1 MSVINSKAFDQMLL
15 GTGYVL
21 KVDMVSETMFK
32 TIQEHR
38 SILSIPLE
46 LDRVKDFSSKL
57 TCKQLYLT
65 TDMPG
70 LYLFDEK
77 TLKMHAIYLD
87 LFTSVDETA
96 WINYITNEKNS
107 IEYMVER
114 EGDMNKLAHYL
125 VNSVI
130 IPAEKSQRIVLF
142 EILLDRVSGLIND
155 VKFQELKQMLIILTR
170 KELDVFF
177 EEFDRKFT
185 SKLGYRYSNDETI
198 TIYRGENSRSQ
209 SYKETY
215 SWTTSKEVAIW
226 FATRFNDSRL
236 LSSTVSKNKLLHI
249 YEDDPE
255 SEVLVKATDLNNV
268 TTICVG
274 NNNRVTE

>member
-1 MSVINSKAFDQMLL
+1 MTNSKEFDQKLQK
-15 GTGYVL
+15 TGSVF
-21 KVDMVSETMFK
+21 KVDMVNDSMFK
-32 TIQEHR
+32 VIQEHR

-57 TCKQLYLT
+57 ACKQLYLT

-87 LFTSVDETA
+87 LFTSVDEAA
-96 WINYITNEKNS
+96 WIDYITNEKNS

-114 EGDMNKLAHYL
+114 EGDMNKLAHDL

-155 VKFQELKQMLIILTR
+155 TKFQELKQMLIILTR

-177 EEFDRKFT
+177 EEFDGKFT
-185 SKLGYRYSNDETI
+185 SQLSYRYNNTEKI

-209 SYKETY
+209 SYEKTF

-226 FATRFNDSRL
+226 FATRFNDSKL
-236 LSSTVSKNKLLHI
+236 LSSTVAKNNLLYI

-255 SEVLVKATDLNNV
+255 SEVLVRAADLNNV
-268 TTICVG
+268 TAICVG
-274 NNNRVTE
+274 NSNRVTE

>member
-1 MSVINSKAFDQMLL
+1 MTNSKEFDQMLL
-15 GTGYVL
+15 GTGYIF

-32 TIQEHR
+32 TIQDHR
-38 SILSIPLE
+38 SILSIPLD
-46 LDRVKDFSSKL
+46 LNRVKDFSSKL

-70 LYLFDEK
+70 VYLFDEK

-87 LFTSVDETA
+87 LFNSIDEIA
-96 WINYITNEKNS
+96 WIEHITNEKNS

-114 EGDMNKLAHYL
+114 EDDMNKLAHDL

-130 IPAEKSQRIVLF
+130 IPVEKSQRIVLF
-142 EILLDRVSGLIND
+142 EILLDRVAALIND
-155 VKFQELKQMLIILTR
+155 TKFQELKQLLIILTR

-185 SKLGYRYSNDETI
+185 SQLGYRYSDDEQI

-209 SYKETY
+209 SYRNTY
-215 SWTTSKEVAIW
+215 SWTTNKQIALS
-226 FATRFNDSRL
+226 FAKMFDEGKILET
-236 LSSTVSKNKLLHI
+236 TVSKNKLLYI

-255 SEVLVKATDLNNV
+255 SEVLVRAVNLNNV
-268 TTICVG
+268 TTDLELQNKNVSKL
-274 NNNRVTE
+274 

>member
-1 MSVINSKAFDQMLL
+1 MTNSKEFDQMLL
-15 GTGYVL
+15 GTGYVFKL
-21 KVDMVSETMFK
+21 DMVSETMFK

-87 LFTSVDETA
+87 LFTSVDEAA

-114 EGDMNKLAHYL
+114 EDDMNKLAHDL

-130 IPAEKSQRIVLF
+130 IPAEKPQRIVLF

-155 VKFQELKQMLIILTR
+155 AKFQELNQMLIILTR

-177 EEFDRKFT
+177 KEFDMKFT
-185 SKLGYRYSNDETI
+185 SQLGYRYSNDEPI

-209 SYKETY
+209 SFKNTY
-215 SWTTSKEVAIW
+215 SWTTNKEVALS
-226 FATRFNDSRL
+226 FAKMFDKGKILET
-236 LSSTVSKNKLLHI
+236 TVSKNKLLYI

-255 SEVLVKATDLNNV
+255 SEVLIRAVDLNNV
-268 TTICVG
+268 TNVEVIYKGV
-274 NNNRVTE
+274 

>member
-1 MSVINSKAFDQMLL
+1 MTNSKEFDQMLL
-15 GTGYVL
+15 RTGYVF

-96 WINYITNEKNS
+96 WIDYITNEKNS

-114 EGDMNKLAHYL
+114 EVDMNKLAHNL

-177 EEFDRKFT
+177 KEFDRKFT
-185 SKLGYRYSNDETI
+185 SQLGYRYSNDEPI
-198 TIYRGENSRSQ
+198 TIYRGENIRSQ
-209 SYKETY
+209 NYKDTF
-215 SWTTSKEVAIW
+215 SWTTSKEVATW
-226 FATRFNDSRL
+226 FATRFNDSKL
-236 LSSTVSKNKLLHI
+236 LSSTVPKNKILYI

-255 SEVLVKATDLNNV
+255 SEVLVKAADLNNV
-268 TTICVG
+268 TAVCVG
-274 NNNRVTE
+274 NSNRVTE

>member
-1 MSVINSKAFDQMLL
+1 MANSKEFDQMLL
-15 GTGYVL
+15 GTGCVF
-21 KVDMVSETMFK
+21 KVDMVSESMFK
-32 TIQEHR
+32 IIQEHR
-38 SILSIPLE
+38 SILSIPLD
-46 LDRVKDFSSKL
+46 LDRVREFSSKL

-65 TDMPG
+65 TDMQG

-77 TLKMHAIYLD
+77 TLKIHAVYLD
-87 LFTSVDETA
+87 LLNSFDEA
-96 WINYITNEKNS
+96 VWIEYITDEKNS

-114 EGDMNKLAHYL
+114 ESNINKLAHDL

-142 EILLDRVSGLIND
+142 EILLDRLSALIND
-155 VKFQELKQMLIILTR
+155 TKFQELQQLLIILTR

-185 SKLGYRYSNDETI
+185 SKLSYRYSDDETI

-209 SYKETY
+209 SYKGTY

-226 FATRFNDSRL
+226 FATRFNDSKL
-236 LSSTVSKNKLLHI
+236 LSSTVSKNKLLYI

-268 TTICVG
+268 TPICVG
-274 NNNRVTE
+274 NSRVTE